1 MAKDPDVDELKRIAN
16 LIAGDTDTDILFF
29 NGKIEKPAERKVL
42 KLCRGRNRRKNIL
55 LVLVTNGGKADEGYR
70 IARLLQ
76 EFYLK
81 FTVYVPDLC
90 KSAGTLITLG
100 ANEIVMS
107 ELAELGPVDVQ
118 MQKTDELWETS
129 SGLTDMTALSTLQS
143 KSFSMFE
150 EYFLELKH
158 RSGGRITLKTAMDI
172 ATQLTTGLY
181 GQIFSQIEPTR
192 LGEISRAMNIAMEYG
207 KRLEKKGKNLKEN
220 AIVTLTAS
228 YPSHSFVIDRVEAK
242 ELFKELRFPTE
253 NEMKLSE
260 CLVKLGVSEPMEDQL
275 VVFASDDHID
285 SNGETSNDTTIQN
298 GQKNKAGVK
307 RARTKKG
314 QETEAVS
321 VGAEQLHS
329 NGGKRHN

>member
-1 MAKDPDVDELKRIAN
+1 MAPDADVVELKRVAN
-16 LIAGDTDTDILFF
+16 LIADETDSDVLFF
-29 NGKIEKPAERKVL
+29 NGKIEKPFDCKVL
-42 KLCRGRNRRKNIL
+42 KLCRERNRRQNIL
-55 LVLVTNGGKADEGYR
+55 LVLVTNGGKADEAYR

-76 EFYLK
+76 EFYSK
-81 FTVYVPDLC
+81 FRLYVPGMC
-90 KSAGTLITLG
+90 KSAGTLMALG
-100 ANEIVMS
+100 ANEIIMS

-220 AIVTLTAS
+220 
-228 YPSHSFVIDRVEAK
+228 PS
-242 ELFKELRFPTE
+242 
-253 NEMKLSE
+253 
-260 CLVKLGVSEPMEDQL
+260 LV
-275 VVFASDDHID
+275 
-285 SNGETSNDTTIQN
+285 
-298 GQKNKAGVK
+298 
-307 RARTKKG
+307 
-314 QETEAVS
+314 
-321 VGAEQLHS
+321 
-329 NGGKRHN
+329 